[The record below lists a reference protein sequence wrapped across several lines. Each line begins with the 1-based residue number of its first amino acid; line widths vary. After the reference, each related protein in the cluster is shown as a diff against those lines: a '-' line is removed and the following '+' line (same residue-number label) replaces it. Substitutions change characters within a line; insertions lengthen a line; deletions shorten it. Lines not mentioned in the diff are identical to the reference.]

1 MSDKISR
8 KSASISTI
16 PDAEITIPDAKINTW
31 YTDGERRWRVLERET
46 NWEQIDLIPSPIKA
60 GIPCPPCEIPSKLKL
75 VVSIDNLSDRIIL
88 IILKLGQADSE
99 GSRSIGNPKNE
110 EDAVSHGKSG
120 GSLRSQSG
128 TLKEGPVGLGK
139 SGGSQGS
146 GQNGSQTN
154 GNDEEKS
161 IPREG
166 PSLSENPGSK
176 NEEDS
181 VSHGKSGGSLRSESG
196 NLKEGSVGHGK
207 FGGSLPIETLPDET
221 LLNLFKFLKFKDLG
235 RCLQV
240 SKRFRKM
247 ALDETFWKKIKTV
260 DQGNLLRVIDK

>member
-16 PDAEITIPDAKINTW
+16 PDAEITIPDAKI
-31 YTDGERRWRVLERET
+31 L
-46 NWEQIDLIPSPIKA
+46 
-60 GIPCPPCEIPSKLKL
+60 
-75 VVSIDNLSDRIIL
+75 
-88 IILKLGQADSE
+88 
-99 GSRSIGNPKNE
+99 
-110 EDAVSHGKSG
+110 
-120 GSLRSQSG
+120 
-128 TLKEGPVGLGK
+128 
-139 SGGSQGS
+139 
-146 GQNGSQTN
+146 
-154 GNDEEKS
+154 
-161 IPREG
+161 REG

-196 NLKEGSVGHGK
+196 TLKEGSVGHGK